1 MDQERL
7 QYRGFKPRQEVTDQ
21 AEKVSQKILD
31 ESPVAGSAR
40 VVIAD
45 QGDQFHVSVV
55 GATFDR
61 KLFSSE
67 SAFKKKHI
75 AGWPREWQLGAL
87 AQVLGDFVRQVRGH
101 FRSDE
106 TEADGDSSPRSRGEP
121 P

>member
-1 MDQERL
+1 MDLERL

-40 VVIAD
+40 VVISD

-67 SAFKKKHI
+67 SAFKKKNI
-75 AGWPREWQLGAL
+75 SGWPREWQLGAL
-87 AQVLGDFVRQVRGH
+87 VQVLGDFVRQVRGH
-101 FRSDE
+101 FRDENAE
-106 TEADGDSSPRSRGEP
+106 TEDDASSSTRSEP

>member
-1 MDQERL
+1 MDLERL

-45 QGDQFHVSVV
+45 EGENFHVSVV
-55 GATFDR
+55 GATFDK

-67 SAFKKKHI
+67 SAFRKSQI
-75 AGWPREWQLGAL
+75 RGWPREWQLGAL
-87 AQVLGDFVRQVRGH
+87 AQVLGDFVRQLRNH
-101 FRSDE
+101 FREDGESD
-106 TEADGDSSPRSRGEP
+106 DSRKQTP
-121 P
+121 

>member
-1 MDQERL
+1 MDLERL

-45 QGDQFHVSVV
+45 EGEHFHVSVV
-55 GATFDR
+55 GATFDK

-67 SAFKKKHI
+67 SAFRKQNI
-75 AGWPREWQLGAL
+75 RGWPREWQLGAL
-87 AQVLGDFVRQVRGH
+87 VQVLGDFVRQVRGH
-101 FRSDE
+101 FREEDQD
-106 TEADGDSSPRSRGEP
+106 TKP
-121 P
+121 